1 MIYASLNNNSPSV
14 TFKDAVI
21 RGLAPDKGLYF
32 PKKIPKLSKSFFNN
46 IESLNENE
54 IAYEAIKHL
63 SLIHI

>member
-32 PKKIPKLSKSFFNN
+32 PKKIPKLSVISLFIN
-46 IESLNENE
+46 IN
-54 IAYEAIKHL
+54 YDR
-63 SLIHI
+63 